1 MLRLSNLENQLANL
15 REQIEATKAELGKP
29 FPQEEELQVKSQRLL
44 ELSMELDMDKG
55 ERPVHEDGGK
65 DIAAKSERPSILEKL
80 KQPAVHS
87 SGQDKKKIREE
98 VAI

>member
-1 MLRLSNLENQLANL
+1 
-15 REQIEATKAELGKP
+15 
-29 FPQEEELQVKSQRLL
+29 
-44 ELSMELDMDKG
+44 MELDMDKDKG
-55 ERPVHEDGGK
+55 DSHVHEEGVK

-80 KQPAVHS
+80 KQPAVSH